1 MKYYHMHLLMKN
13 WKGAH
18 LMGKYKS
25 GFVTIIGRPNVGK
38 STLLN
43 KVMGEKLS
51 IISNKPQT
59 TRNTIQAI
67 YNKEDCQI
75 VFLDTPGMHKPRH
88 KLGEYMVKVAQNTLN
103 EVDVVLLLIDPDDKV
118 GIGDKY
124 IIEQLK
130 NVNTKVILVINKV
143 DIVQRKMVLE
153 TIELYSKEF
162 EFDEIVPISART
174 GENTDKLL
182 DLIMSKLPEGPKYF
196 PDDMITDQPEKFI
209 VSEIIREKILYNLK
223 DEIPHGTAVEIMS
236 MKEDKEKNTINISA
250 TIYCEKDSH
259 KAIII
264 GKGGLMLKK
273 IGQTSRHDIEK
284 LLGNHVYLELWVKVK
299 KDWRDSVSI
308 LKNLGYQ

>member
-1 MKYYHMHLLMKN
+1 MSKF
-13 WKGAH
+13 
-18 LMGKYKS
+18 KS

-51 IISNKPQT
+51 IISNRPQT

-67 YNKEDCQI
+67 YNHDGCQI
-75 VFLDTPGMHKPRH
+75 IFLDTPGMHKPRH

-103 EVDVVLLLIDPDDKV
+103 EVDLILFLINPEDKV

-124 IIEQLK
+124 IIEQLR
-130 NVNTKVILVINKV
+130 NINTRVILVINKI
-143 DIVQRKMVLE
+143 DMFERQNTLE
-153 TIELYSKEF
+153 TINIYSKEY
-162 EFDEIVPISART
+162 EFDEVVPISARS

-182 DLIMSKLPEGPKYF
+182 ELIKEKLPEGPKYF
-196 PDDMITDQPEKFI
+196 PEDMITDQPEKFI
-209 VSEIIREKILYNLK
+209 ISEIIREKILYNLK
-223 DEIPHGTAVEIMS
+223 DEIPHGTAIEIMS
-236 MKEDKEKNTINISA
+236 MKEDKDTNTININA

-264 GKGGLMLKK
+264 GKGGQMLKK
-273 IGQTSRHDIEK
+273 IGSLARLDIEK
-284 LLGNHVYLELWVKVK
+284 LLGNHVFLELWVKVK

>member
-1 MKYYHMHLLMKN
+1 MSKF
-13 WKGAH
+13 
-18 LMGKYKS
+18 KS

-51 IISNKPQT
+51 IISNRPQT

-67 YNKEDCQI
+67 YNHDGCQI

-103 EVDVVLLLIDPDDKV
+103 EVDLILFLINPENEV

-124 IIEQLK
+124 IIEQLR
-130 NVNTKVILVINKV
+130 NINTKVILVINKI
-143 DIVQRKMVLE
+143 DMYERQNVLE
-153 TIELYSKEF
+153 TIDIYSKEY
-162 EFDEIVPISART
+162 EFDEVVPLSARS

-182 DLIMSKLPEGPKYF
+182 ELIKKKLPEGPKYF
-196 PDDMITDQPEKFI
+196 PEDMITDQPEKFI
-209 VSEIIREKILYNLK
+209 ISEIIREKILYNLK

-236 MKEDKEKNTINISA
+236 MKEDKDTNTININA

-264 GKGGLMLKK
+264 GKGGQMLKK
-273 IGQTSRHDIEK
+273 IGSLSRLDIEK
-284 LLGNHVYLELWVKVK
+284 LLGNHVFLELWVKVK

>member
-1 MKYYHMHLLMKN
+1 MN
-13 WKGAH
+13 
-18 LMGKYKS
+18 KYKS

-67 YNKEDCQI
+67 YNKEGCQI
-75 VFLDTPGMHKPRH
+75 IFLDTPGMHKPRH

-103 EVDVVLLLIDPDDKV
+103 EVDLVLFLINPDDKV

-130 NVNTKVILVINKV
+130 NVNTKIILVINKI
-143 DIVQRKMVLE
+143 DIVQRKTILE
-153 TIELYSKEF
+153 TIDSYSKEF
-162 EFDEIVPISART
+162 KFDEVVPISARS

-182 DLIMSKLPEGPKYF
+182 ELIMAKLPDGPKYF

-223 DEIPHGTAVEIMS
+223 DEIPHGTAVDIMS

-250 TIYCEKDSH
+250 TIYCEKESH

-273 IGQTSRHDIEK
+273 IGQLSRFDIEK

>member
-1 MKYYHMHLLMKN
+1 MDN
-13 WKGAH
+13 FR
-18 LMGKYKS
+18 S

-43 KVMGEKLS
+43 NVIGEKLS
-51 IISNKPQT
+51 IISNRPQT

-67 YNKEDCQI
+67 YNKPECQI

-88 KLGEYMVKVAQNTLN
+88 KLGEYMVKVANNTLS
-103 EVDVVLLLIDPDDKV
+103 EVDLILLLINPDDKV

-124 IIEQLK
+124 IIEQIK
-130 NVNTKVILVINKV
+130 NINTKIILVINKI
-143 DIVQRKMVLE
+143 DMASKKTVLE
-153 TIELYSKEF
+153 TIDLYSKELD
-162 EFDEIVPISART
+162 FDEVVPISART

-182 DLIMSKLPEGPKYF
+182 ELIISKLPYGPKYF
-196 PDDMITDQPEKFI
+196 PDEMITDQPEKFI

-223 DEIPHGTAVEIMS
+223 DEIPHGTAVDIMS
-236 MKEDKEKNTINISA
+236 MKEDKEKNTINISV

-273 IGQTSRHDIEK
+273 IGQQARFDIEK

-308 LKNLGYQ
+308 LKSLGYQ

>member
-1 MKYYHMHLLMKN
+1 MNKF
-13 WKGAH
+13 
-18 LMGKYKS
+18 KS

-43 KVMGEKLS
+43 NMIGEKLS
-51 IISNKPQT
+51 IISNRPQT

-67 YNKEDCQI
+67 YNKEGCQI

-103 EVDVVLLLIDPDDKV
+103 EVDLILFLINPDEKV

-124 IIEQLK
+124 IIEQIK
-130 NVNTKVILVINKV
+130 NINTKIILVINKI
-143 DIVQRKMVLE
+143 DLSQRKSVLD
-153 TIELYSKEF
+153 TIELYSKELNF
-162 EFDEIVPISART
+162 EAIVPISAKS
-174 GENTDKLL
+174 GENTDKLIE
-182 DLIMSKLPEGPKYF
+182 LITANLPEGPKYF

-223 DEIPHGTAVEIMS
+223 DEIPHGTAVDIMS
-236 MKEDKEKNTINISA
+236 MKEDKERNTININA

-273 IGQTSRHDIEK
+273 IGQASRYEIEK

>member
-1 MKYYHMHLLMKN
+1 MQNL
-13 WKGAH
+13 KG
-18 LMGKYKS
+18 GKQMNKFKS

-43 KVMGEKLS
+43 KVIGEKLS
-51 IISNKPQT
+51 IISNRPQT

-67 YNKEDCQI
+67 YNKDDCQI

-103 EVDVVLLLIDPDDKV
+103 EVDLVLFLINPEDTV

-130 NVNTKVILVINKV
+130 TITTRVVLVINKIDTV
-143 DIVQRKMVLE
+143 PKNTLLE
-153 TIELYSKEF
+153 TIDLYSKEYN
-162 EFDEIVPISART
+162 FDEIVPISART
-174 GENTDKLL
+174 GENTERLL
-182 DLIMSKLPEGPKYF
+182 ELITSKLPQGPKYF

-223 DEIPHGTAVEIMS
+223 DEIPHGTAVEILS
-236 MKEDKEKNTINISA
+236 MKEDKETNTININA

-273 IGQTSRHDIEK
+273 IGQQSRYDIEK
-284 LLGNHVYLELWVKVK
+284 LLGNHVFLELWVKVK
-299 KDWRDSVSI
+299 KDWRDSVSM

>member
-1 MKYYHMHLLMKN
+1 MSKF
-13 WKGAH
+13 
-18 LMGKYKS
+18 KS

-51 IISNKPQT
+51 IISNRPQT

-67 YNKEDCQI
+67 YNHEGCQI

-103 EVDVVLLLIDPDDKV
+103 EVDLI
-118 GIGDKY
+118 
-124 IIEQLK
+124 LF
-130 NVNTKVILVINKV
+130 LIN
-143 DIVQRKMVLE
+143 
-153 TIELYSKEF
+153 
-162 EFDEIVPISART
+162 
-174 GENTDKLL
+174 
-182 DLIMSKLPEGPKYF
+182 PE
-196 PDDMITDQPEKFI
+196 DMITDQPEKFI
-209 VSEIIREKILYNLK
+209 ISEIIREKILYNLK

-236 MKEDKEKNTINISA
+236 MKEDKDTNTINIVA

-264 GKGGLMLKK
+264 GKGGQMLKK
-273 IGQTSRHDIEK
+273 IGSLSRLDIEK
-284 LLGNHVYLELWVKVK
+284 LLGNHVFLELWVKVK